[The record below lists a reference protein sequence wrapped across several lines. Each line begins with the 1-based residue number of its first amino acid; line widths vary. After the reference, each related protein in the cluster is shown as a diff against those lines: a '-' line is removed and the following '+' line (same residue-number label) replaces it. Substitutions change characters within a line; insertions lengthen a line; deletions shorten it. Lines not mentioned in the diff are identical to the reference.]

1 MLTRAETGSG
11 VDGNL
16 VPPLQFSINLE
27 HFKYKVNYLKKPTQI
42 RLWASSWGL
51 RCEKN
56 RDNCLSGLRRAPGCL
71 EVDHSQHGG
80 DRALSEG
87 LLCKQRLQ
95 LHIVTQHF
103 MGFTEWKVNIHIYI
117 VRKTWL
123 QCLYKSKLVP
133 LESI

>member
-1 MLTRAETGSG
+1 MLTGAETGSR

-56 RDNCLSGLRRAPGCL
+56 RTTAYLDSAGHLAFLRWTTVSTA
-71 EVDHSQHGG
+71 
-80 DRALSEG
+80 DRDQTLSEG

-103 MGFTEWKVNIHIYI
+103 MGFTERKVNIHIYI
-117 VRKTWL
+117 VQKTWL
-123 QCLYKSKLVP
+123 QCL
-133 LESI
+133 